1 MTNGVTHFIT
11 ANGMTEF
18 GRGNYNDVSPY
29 SMFDGVVNNEDE
41 FPETMLLEFS
51 NASGK
56 RRKKTA
62 RKKSSTIR
70 SRMEQRQ
77 KGRGERKDQKL
88 ALKERKVGMKE
99 EQSKTQQAIAENI
112 GKTTPEELKL
122 MESLTLDETKKAVTP
137 PIGMSKTLKVGLI
150 VGGVV
155 VVGLIAFVV
164 IRKMRKAKNKN

>member
-11 ANGMTEF
+11 ANGLTEL

-29 SMFDGVVNNEDE
+29 SMFDGVINNEDE
-41 FPETMLLEFS
+41 FPETMLLDFS

-62 RKKSSTIR
+62 RKKTSTIR
-70 SRMEQRQ
+70 SRMEARQ
-77 KGRGERKDQKL
+77 KGRGERKDKRV

-99 EQSKTQQAIAENI
+99 QQTKTQQAIAENI
-112 GKTTPEELKL
+112 GKTSPEEAKL
-122 MESLTLDETKKAVTP
+122 LESLATDTTALKTANAPT
-137 PIGMSKTLKVGLI
+137 GMSKPLKIGLI

-155 VVGLIAFVV
+155 LLGVIAFVV
-164 IRKMRKAKNKN
+164 VRKMRKSKK

>member
-11 ANGMTEF
+11 ANGLTEF

-29 SMFDGVVNNEDE
+29 SMFDGVINNEDE
-41 FPETMLLEFS
+41 FPETMLLDFS

-56 RRKKTA
+56 RRKKIA

-70 SRMEQRQ
+70 SRMEARQ
-77 KGRGERKDQKL
+77 KGRGERKDKRV

-99 EQSKTQQAIAENI
+99 QQTKTQQAIAENI
-112 GKTTPEELKL
+112 GKTSPEESKL
-122 MESLTLDETKKAVTP
+122 LESLATDTTALKTATAP
-137 PIGMSKTLKVGLI
+137 TGMSKPLKIGLI

-155 VVGLIAFVV
+155 VLGVIAFVV
-164 IRKMRKAKNKN
+164 VRKMRKSKK

>member
-11 ANGMTEF
+11 ANGLTEF

-29 SMFDGVVNNEDE
+29 SMFDGVINNEDE
-41 FPETMLLEFS
+41 FPETMLLDFS

-70 SRMEQRQ
+70 SRMEARQ
-77 KGRGERKDQKL
+77 KGRGERKDKRV

-99 EQSKTQQAIAENI
+99 QQTKTQQAIAENI
-112 GKTTPEELKL
+112 GKSSPEESKL
-122 MESLTLDETKKAVTP
+122 LESLATDTTALKTATAP
-137 PIGMSKTLKVGLI
+137 TGMSKPLKIGLI

-155 VVGLIAFVV
+155 VFGVIAFVV
-164 IRKMRKAKNKN
+164 VRKMRKGKK

>member
-29 SMFDGVVNNEDE
+29 SMFDGVINNEDE
-41 FPETMLLEFS
+41 FPETMLLDFS

-70 SRMEQRQ
+70 SRMEARQ
-77 KGRGERKDQKL
+77 QGRGERKDKRV

-99 EQSKTQQAIAENI
+99 QQTKTQQAIAENI
-112 GKTTPEELKL
+112 GKTSPEESKL
-122 MESLTLDETKKAVTP
+122 LESLATDPTFLKTATAP
-137 PIGMSKTLKVGLI
+137 TGMSKPLKIGLI

-155 VVGLIAFVV
+155 VFGVIAFVV
-164 IRKMRKAKNKN
+164 IRKMRKGKK